1 MSEVFFAQT
10 RNVRGL
16 TSAAKNLD
24 RLINAALIKR
34 DESQVAILTKL
45 LCVTFNFWA
54 EARFSKL
61 IQTPYGFSDTER
73 RQIRFDSNGRDSS
86 LESRWQKCIA
96 TALSKVPSSRQTNE
110 IPNCRRRLERIV
122 QDVVIAP
129 SKMRN
134 KMAHGQWEI
143 ALNAEQTATN
153 HIVTAQIDNIDCI
166 AIGTWFEVFEHLAQ
180 IVENAIESPART
192 HRRDYWQHIVE
203 IETILENRKKMTVH
217 EKQARLIAAKE
228 RAKGKWL

>member
-1 MSEVFFAQT
+1 MSDVFFAQT

-16 TSAAKNLD
+16 TSAVKNLD
-24 RLINAALIKR
+24 RLINAGLIKR
-34 DESQVAILTKL
+34 DESQVGILTKL

-61 IQTPYGFSDTER
+61 IHTPYGFSDTQR
-73 RQIRFDSNGRDSS
+73 RQIRFDSNGRESS
-86 LESRWQKCIA
+86 IESRWAKCIA
-96 TALSKVPSSRQTNE
+96 TALSTVPRSRRTNE
-110 IPNCRRRLERIV
+110 IPNCRQRLERIV

-134 KMAHGQWEI
+134 KIAHGQWEI
-143 ALNAEQTATN
+143 ALNAEHTATN
-153 HIVTAQIDNIDCI
+153 DIVTAQIRDVDCI
-166 AIGTWFEVFEHLAQ
+166 TIGTWFDVFEHLAQ
-180 IVENAIESPART
+180 IVENAIESPTRT

-203 IETILENRKKMTVH
+203 IETILENRKKMTVR

-228 RAKGKWL
+228 RAKAKWL